1 MNTNTLSFLTNQEAL
16 SPLPVLQQDA
26 DLQNAITALHLTAK
40 KASEENRSL
49 EAILN
54 TAAKNL
60 PAYIKIVKSHLEQLA
75 TVLQL
80 DSHQNQQ
87 LKYNNL
93 PEPLRQLVQLFQ
105 HLNEDDLSHIEWL
118 SREAQQWV
126 KTEPRMDDKTLRPLT
141 EEA

>member
-1 MNTNTLSFLTNQEAL
+1 MNTNTLPFLSNPAAL
-16 SPLPVLQQDA
+16 SPLPILQQDT

-40 KASEENRSL
+40 KATEENRSL

-60 PAYIKIVKSHLEQLA
+60 PAYIKIVKSHLEELA
-75 TVLQL
+75 AVLQL

-87 LKYNNL
+87 LQYDNL
-93 PEPLRQLVQLFQ
+93 PDPLRQLVQLFQ
-105 HLNEDDLSHIEWL
+105 HLNEADLSHIEWL

-126 KTEPRMDDKTLRPLT
+126 KTEPQTDDKTRRPLT
-141 EEA
+141 EEV